1 MSFQFKVALKSTSP
15 DAHRLVERAERETG
29 QVAITDI
36 ELEDGFTDVDVGR
49 ISTELFDVLAMLVK
63 GEAFAV
69 VRGVLEMNG
78 LEAWRR
84 LKSKYSPTTPAT
96 ALMAVIRVMSPTKV
110 KLLKDLTT
118 AMETWQNQVGS
129 QDKDHNERLSN
140 RMKVAAFLQLCPGDV
155 QDIVFQKRGGD
166 GQLRDS
172 PRSSKGAGQQ
182 QVGGVGGSSADG
194 PRLPGVG

>member
-1 MSFQFKVALKSTSP
+1 MALKTTSP
-15 DAHRLVERAERETG
+15 DANSLVEKAERETG
-29 QVAITDI
+29 QVTIADI
-36 ELEDGFTDVDVGR
+36 ELEDGFTNVDVGR
-49 ISTELFDVLAMLVK
+49 ISTGLFDVLAMLVK

-84 LKSKYSPTTPAT
+84 LKSKHSPTTPAT

-110 KLLKDLTT
+110 KLLKDLPT
-118 AMETWQNQVGS
+118 AMETWENQAGALEKGPRREAVQPHEGDS
-129 QDKDHNERLSN
+129 VL
-140 RMKVAAFLQLCPGDV
+140 AAMPWRRAGHG
-155 QDIVFQKRGGD
+155 IPKRGGD
-166 GQLRDS
+166 DQLRDS

-194 PRLPGVG
+194 PRLPGAG